1 MRYRVALDLTVRH
14 GFWGDAPAP
23 LRIAAAD
30 PGRLARADIVFKT
43 DGTRAILGLPET
55 APPPAAVALDILA
68 EPRAI
73 ALTEGW
79 QADAV
84 AVLTPAP
91 GQAETGLAAA
101 QETLPRDLGDR
112 RVCRLLLDL
121 AGADPEAGWA
131 LSLRLEPV
139 AALWAYHVTGRGAE
153 GPIRVIDPA
162 DEVAFED
169 LGQTPMPDGRR
180 ARVLRSARPVPLAAR
195 SPWRFRLEETQPAP
209 FDPIALI
216 PVLPA
221 GGANLRPAPGQDGL
235 QSDIYVSLW

>member
-30 PGRLARADIVFKT
+30 PVRLARADIVFKT

-55 APPPAAVALDILA
+55 APPPAPVALDILA

-84 AVLTPAP
+84 PVLTPGP
-91 GQAETGLAAA
+91 GTSETGLADAT
-101 QETLPRDLGDR
+101 ETLPRGPGDAR
-112 RVCRLLLDL
+112 ICRLVLDL
-121 AGADPEAGWA
+121 AGADPGGWTLR
-131 LSLRLEPV
+131 LSLEPV
-139 AALWAYHVTGRGAE
+139 AALWAYHVTGRGAD

-162 DEVAFED
+162 DRIAFED
-169 LGQTPMPDGRR
+169 LGQAPLPDGRP
-180 ARVLRSARPVPLAAR
+180 ARVIRSTRPVALAAR
-195 SPWRFRLEETQPAP
+195 PSVRFRLEETQPAP

-221 GGANLRPAPGQDGL
+221 GGVNLRPAPGQDGL